1 MTRPVRR
8 AALILALILA
18 LMLAGTG
25 AAIAAPQTPAQAL
38 GPEASPDIGAVAS
51 PKPPQALTSVRATEI
66 ARTSRRLTD
75 WLTDHPIARQAAVRD
90 TEKHVW
96 TVSFVDIKEKVQ
108 AEVLVDDTRG
118 VITETR
124 TGPQVAWQMARGYPG
139 AFGRS
144 VTEPQIWIPLL
155 ALFLIPLVR
164 WRRPLS
170 WHTLDLLALCGFSVS
185 LVWFDRG
192 EIFTSVPLAYP
203 PMLYLGGRLA
213 WIGLR
218 GSRPVRA
225 VAADAVVAE
234 PGSRRPRFASWCPTW
249 LLVTVMLVAVGL
261 RLGLNAF
268 DSNVVDVGYA
278 GVIGADRI
286 AHGQTP
292 YGTFPTDCGQC
303 DTYGPVTYL
312 AYVPFELA
320 MPWVGKW
327 NDLPAAHG
335 AAVLFDLVALLGMIV
350 LGWRLGGRRLGVGLG
365 LAWAAFPFTAYA
377 LESNSN
383 DALVAAC
390 LVWGLVLAHRPVAR
404 GLAVG
409 LAVMSKFSP
418 ALLLALWARHP
429 FPRATTTRRRL
440 GAYVAGV
447 ALAVL
452 VTGWVL
458 VLDGDNGLRAFW
470 SRTLGYQLDRQSP
483 FSIWGQYTWL
493 RPVQIGLSIA
503 VALFALF
510 VALRPRQLDLRGFA
524 ALSGALLIGIQLT
537 VTHWFYL
544 YIPWFVPF
552 ALVALVPEWPALRS
566 VPTTMDPTPE
576 AAPEPLL
583 TGSLT

>member
-1 MTRPVRR
+1 M
-8 AALILALILA
+8 
-18 LMLAGTG
+18 
-25 AAIAAPQTPAQAL
+25 
-38 GPEASPDIGAVAS
+38 
-51 PKPPQALTSVRATEI
+51 
-66 ARTSRRLTD
+66 
-75 WLTDHPIARQAAVRD
+75 
-90 TEKHVW
+90 
-96 TVSFVDIKEKVQ
+96 
-108 AEVLVDDTRG
+108 
-118 VITETR
+118 
-124 TGPQVAWQMARGYPG
+124 
-139 AFGRS
+139 
-144 VTEPQIWIPLL
+144 
-155 ALFLIPLVR
+155 
-164 WRRPLS
+164 
-170 WHTLDLLALCGFSVS
+170 
-185 LVWFDRG
+185 
-192 EIFTSVPLAYP
+192 
-203 PMLYLGGRLA
+203 
-213 WIGLR
+213 
-218 GSRPVRA
+218 
-225 VAADAVVAE
+225 
-234 PGSRRPRFASWCPTW
+234 
-249 LLVTVMLVAVGL
+249 
-261 RLGLNAF
+261 
-268 DSNVVDVGYA
+268 
-278 GVIGADRI
+278 
-286 AHGQTP
+286 
-292 YGTFPTDCGQC
+292 
-303 DTYGPVTYL
+303 
-312 AYVPFELA
+312 
-320 MPWVGKW
+320 
-327 NDLPAAHG
+327 
-335 AAVLFDLVALLGMIV
+335 
-350 LGWRLGGRRLGVGLG
+350 GLG

-566 VPTTMDPTPE
+566 VPPTMDPTPE

>member
-8 AALILALILA
+8 AALILA

-38 GPEASPDIGAVAS
+38 GPEASPDVGAVAS

-218 GSRPVRA
+218 GSRPVKA
-225 VAADAVVAE
+225 VAADAIVAE

-552 ALVALVPEWPALRS
+552 ALVALVPEWPALQS
-566 VPTTMDPTPE
+566 VPPTMDPTPE

-583 TGSLT
+583 IGSLT

>member
-8 AALILALILA
+8 AALILALV
-18 LMLAGTG
+18 LAGTG

-38 GPEASPDIGAVAS
+38 GPEASPDVGAVAS

-90 TEKHVW
+90 TEKHLW

-218 GSRPVRA
+218 GSRPVKA
-225 VAADAVVAE
+225 VAADAIVAE

-470 SRTLGYQLDRQSP
+470 SRTVGYQLDRQSP

-552 ALVALVPEWPALRS
+552 ALVALVPEWPALRG
-566 VPTTMDPTPE
+566 VPPTMDPTPE